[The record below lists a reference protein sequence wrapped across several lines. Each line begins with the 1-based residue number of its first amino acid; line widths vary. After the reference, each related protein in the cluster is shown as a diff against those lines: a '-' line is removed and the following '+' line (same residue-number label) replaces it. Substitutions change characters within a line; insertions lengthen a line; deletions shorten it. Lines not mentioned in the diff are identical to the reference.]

1 MQGFRN
7 EMKLV
12 AGVPDNWYEGG
23 PFNDA
28 WPKINIAPD
37 WATFLNA
44 EIPYDNSNVFLKMLE
59 AAGSWNSKNPTAS
72 AEIWAVIESI
82 LAVMIANGLGRLS
95 WKNGLVGYLV
105 DGDQE
110 WMRQMMPQTSSMG
123 PGGTAFVEP
132 PASSGPTSS
141 FTMTAQVS
149 GWAYSA
155 EGTATKVSISILLL
169 YCLVVVVNVI
179 IVIYLGESSSSWHSI
194 AEIAS
199 LAMNSKQTDV
209 LRNTGAGIETP
220 AIYERQ
226 VRVVAIGDHLEFN
239 FDTEPSLD
247 ITDAPKRDVY
257 YG

>member
-1 MQGFRN
+1 MH
-7 EMKLV
+7 
-12 AGVPDNWYEGG
+12 P
-23 PFNDA
+23 
-28 WPKINIAPD
+28 
-37 WATFLNA
+37 
-44 EIPYDNSNVFLKMLE
+44 NSNVFLKMLE
-59 AAGSWNSKNPTAS
+59 AAGSWNSTNPIAS

-95 WKNGLVGYLV
+95 WKNSLVGYLV

-110 WMRQMMPQTSSMG
+110 WMRQMMPQTSLMG

-132 PASSGPTSS
+132 PASSGPTSN

-155 EGTATKVSISILLL
+155 EGTATKVSIFILLL
-169 YCLVVVVNVI
+169 YCLVVVVHVINVI
-179 IVIYLGESSSSWHSI
+179 YIGESSSSWHSI

-209 LRNTGAGIETP
+209 LQNTGAGIETP

-226 VRVVAIGDHLEFN
+226 VRVVATGDHLEFN
-239 FDTEPSLD
+239 FDTEPGLD